1 MNPIVFLIAFL
12 LSLIPTLFGSIFFPF
27 AGLTYFAP
35 FIVLLIYKK
44 TRIEI
49 LCYCLAIGFILDLLT
64 SQTPFGFW
72 ILNYWASAWLLRFF
86 KPFYFEDK
94 FLTLPL
100 LTVFFAQI
108 STLIY
113 VFSMNFFFLK
123 MQLSLSWVFTDLV
136 LYPIFDGCYAVLV
149 FSIPLY
155 YLNKLL
161 PQKRRSTK
169 SFRLSKD

>member
-1 MNPIVFLIAFL
+1 MNPIVFLISFL
-12 LSLIPTLFGSIFFPF
+12 LALIPTLLGSIFFPF
-27 AGLTYFAP
+27 AKLTFFAP

-44 TRIEI
+44 SRVEI
-49 LCYCLAIGFILDLLT
+49 LSYSLIIGFILDLLS

-72 ILNYWASAWLLRFF
+72 IINYWASAWLLRFF

-100 LTVFFAQI
+100 LTLFFAQI

-113 VFSMNFFFLK
+113 VFAMNFFFLK
-123 MQLSLSWVFTDLV
+123 VQLSLSWVFTDLI
-136 LYPIFDGCYAVLV
+136 LYPIFDGCYAILV

-169 SFRLSKD
+169 SFRLAKD